1 MDSFNGKKSID
12 EFRGSKLKHVCLFI
26 YIVYYLYIKAFSS
39 LIYIINLGFSR
50 IFLCFSKYVH
60 KILVF
65 LFIIIRSYLKHRLC
79 VLIRL
84 RGSWEAL
91 MIDRKCFNRP
101 DGSAM
106 GQYTKSYLISGERP
120 SAYALFA
127 YWTHLTP
134 VTSCYIVLLL
144 CSSSV
149 VGEGEQRKYKTV

>member
-1 MDSFNGKKSID
+1 MFIYLY
-12 EFRGSKLKHVCLFI
+12 RILFI
-26 YIVYYLYIKAFSS
+26 HKSFF
-39 LIYIINLGFSR
+39 IINLHHQFRFFKNFSLFQQVCSQNIGFS
-50 IFLCFSKYVH
+50 LH
-60 KILVF
+60 HHQ
-65 LFIIIRSYLKHRLC
+65 IIPETAVVCSHT
-79 VLIRL
+79 VE
-84 RGSWEAL
+84 RGWEAL